1 MMKSIIKRRSIIP
14 LPVDLIQDTRA
25 EISSPCESLPAHFL
39 SLDQVRETIRT
50 KNRMYAERTETLFKR
65 MHTVNTVKDTTS

>member
-1 MMKSIIKRRSIIP
+1 MMKSIIKRSCIIP
-14 LPVDLIQDTRA
+14 LSIDLIQDPRA
-25 EISSPCESLPAHFL
+25 ETSSPRDSLPAHFL